1 MNSPQHNPFWS
12 PQNIFSWFAV
22 LLPPTLYFYF
32 VYSYSLNLPFA
43 DDFTIL
49 SQAINIF
56 QSTSYSEKF
65 SILFS
70 QDGEHRLVFSRL
82 AYTLSYILFGEIDF
96 KFLVILG
103 NTSLLA
109 LLYLFFKIPKGPH
122 VSLLYFV
129 PVSILLFQ
137 FQFWKNM
144 IWAQSALHHQYIL
157 FFTGL
162 TFYFLSKNS
171 NRGFYCGFFFA
182 VVSVFTQGSGLG
194 TIFLGWIILL
204 IGKRFRQSVIW
215 AVGALLI
222 GLFYFNDFHTI
233 TNVYA
238 GTQSLEGFKN
248 LLIYFFAFLG
258 SALSFDNMYVAVGLG
273 VILSSYLCF
282 LTWEKYFTKN
292 PTVYAFM
299 VYIFFIAALVAIARS
314 DLGVENVFSPR
325 YKIDSVILTI
335 MVYMSLAERFSL
347 ASDNC
352 RNFVICGILI
362 AAISYFVSF
371 KPGKFSLETR
381 SKSLVWLAN
390 QWVNTNHGFYF
401 SPGEPGA
408 HDRIANSKLLRAIE
422 GRFYKLPH
430 KILNIPGKGY
440 SSSIPL
446 PETCGS
452 ENHKAF
458 RAKFSVI
465 PIGPEPSPFL
475 IRLEGMI
482 HSPVSNGPENNPFI
496 HLILKSRQGDFI
508 FETHPQQ
515 YLEGWV
521 FFENHSSN
529 AGFIALIP
537 FKKIDDGLYRIG
549 FCYGGTIRFDDK
561 FFSKNGERFIMANQS

>member
-1 MNSPQHNPFWS
+1 MHN
-12 PQNIFSWFAV
+12 
-22 LLPPTLYFYF
+22 
-32 VYSYSLNLPFA
+32 YSDRMFN
-43 DDFTIL
+43 
-49 SQAINIF
+49 
-56 QSTSYSEKF
+56 
-65 SILFS
+65 
-70 QDGEHRLVFSRL
+70 GR
-82 AYTLSYILFGEIDF
+82 
-96 KFLVILG
+96 
-103 NTSLLA
+103 SLLKFVDIIKA
-109 LLYLFFKIPKGPH
+109 YLE
-122 VSLLYFV
+122 
-129 PVSILLFQ
+129 
-137 FQFWKNM
+137 KN
-144 IWAQSALHHQYIL
+144 
-157 FFTGL
+157 
-162 TFYFLSKNS
+162 K
-171 NRGFYCGFFFA
+171 C
-182 VVSVFTQGSGLG
+182 
-194 TIFLGWIILL
+194 
-204 IGKRFRQSVIW
+204 QSVLDYGCGK
-215 AVGALLI
+215 GAL
-222 GLFYFNDFHTI
+222 YTEDFHTI

-390 QWVNTNHGFYF
+390 QWGNTNHGFYF

-430 KILNIPGKGY
+430 KILNIPD
-440 SSSIPL
+440 SLSSCSASSI
-446 PETCGS
+446 
-452 ENHKAF
+452 F
-458 RAKFSVI
+458 
-465 PIGPEPSPFL
+465 
-475 IRLEGMI
+475 
-482 HSPVSNGPENNPFI
+482 
-496 HLILKSRQGDFI
+496 
-508 FETHPQQ
+508 
-515 YLEGWV
+515 
-521 FFENHSSN
+521 
-529 AGFIALIP
+529 ALI
-537 FKKIDDGLYRIG
+537 FQVASYFGLLG
-549 FCYGGTIRFDDK
+549 
-561 FFSKNGERFIMANQS
+561 